1 MSTAAPNPAAAA
13 ANRLGMAALQAG
25 DGGAAARHFADAV
38 AADPHSGALQ
48 RNLASAH
55 RMVEDDAGELAAL
68 EAAIALDQRDMMAWI
83 RKAELHERRGEGGP
97 ALAAWNAS
105 VQLAAVL
112 NPLPPPLAS
121 IVAHGHNFIAA
132 ATASIASAVDDA
144 LAPLLANADP
154 VSIRRAAAFTG
165 HALKAR
171 PIYQN
176 QCAGLYYPF
185 LPADEF
191 FDALHFPW
199 FADFEA
205 QTAAIRAELEA
216 LLADPGEA
224 LRPYVRMGEGAPASI
239 WSGLDNRLDWGAC
252 FLWEYGVPNLA
263 VLDRCPATA
272 AALAAIPGS
281 RITGRSPSA
290 FFSLLRPHT
299 RIPPHTGVTNTR
311 AIVHLPLI
319 VPPGCGFR
327 VGGETRAW
335 EEGRAFAFDD
345 TIEHEAW
352 NDSDNLR
359 AVLICDV
366 WNPHLSAA
374 EQAMVAA
381 YFAAADATGFSALP
395 GN

>member
-1 MSTAAPNPAAAA
+1 MTIAAPNPVAAA

-25 DGGAAARHFADAV
+25 DGVAAARHFADAV
-38 AADPHSGALQ
+38 AADPLSGALQ

-55 RMVEDDAGELAAL
+55 RLAQDDGGELTAL
-68 EAAIALDQRDMMAWI
+68 DAAIALDQRDMMAWI
-83 RKAELHERRGEGGP
+83 RKAELHERRGDAGP
-97 ALAAWNAS
+97 ALKAWNAA
-105 VQLAAVL
+105 VQLAAAL
-112 NPLPPPLAS
+112 NPLPPPLAP
-121 IVAHGHNFIAA
+121 IVAHGHSYIAA
-132 ATASIASAVDDA
+132 ATANIAVTVDGA
-144 LAPLLANADP
+144 LAPLLTAADP
-154 VSIRRAAAFTG
+154 VSRRRVDAFTA
-165 HALKAR
+165 HALKGR
-171 PIYQN
+171 PVYQN

-191 FDALHFPW
+191 FDAHHFPW
-199 FADFEA
+199 FAEFEA
-205 QTAAIRAELEA
+205 QTAAIRAELTA
-216 LLADPGEA
+216 LLADPGDA
-224 LRPYVRMGEGAPASI
+224 LRPYVRMGEGAPDTI

-252 FLWEYGVPNLA
+252 FLWEYGAANQP

-281 RITGRSPSA
+281 RITGRAPSA

-327 VGGETRAW
+327 VGGESRVW

-352 NDSDNLR
+352 NDSDELR
-359 AVLICDV
+359 AILICDV

-374 EQAMVAA
+374 EQAMIAA
-381 YFAAADATGFSALP
+381 YFAAADTTL
-395 GN
+395 